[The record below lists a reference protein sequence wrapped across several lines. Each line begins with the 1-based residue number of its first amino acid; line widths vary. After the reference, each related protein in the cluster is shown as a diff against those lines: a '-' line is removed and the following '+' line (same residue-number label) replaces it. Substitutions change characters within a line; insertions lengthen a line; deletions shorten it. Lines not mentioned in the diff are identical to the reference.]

1 MVDKEAQLF
10 HRCVTSGSLDRV
22 TSAAG
27 RSQGDRRE
35 DLARAFTE
43 QRPRLVSLAYRLSGS
58 VADAEDAV
66 QEAWI
71 RLQRADADPATA
83 PVDVPAWLTTTTTRI
98 ALDQLRSAGRRKE
111 TYVGPWLPEP
121 RLGQGVG
128 AAPAPRPDDA
138 AALADEL
145 SFAVMVVLEALT
157 PPQRAAFILHDTFG
171 VPFEEIA
178 QVLGRT
184 PAAVR
189 QLASRARE
197 QVASGVRRERPD
209 GATHRRTLEA
219 FLAASAG
226 GDLQSLVQVLD
237 PSVVYRADGGGLV
250 RTALNVVSGPERVAR
265 LVLGVLRRTASDV
278 GMSVRTVNGAPGL
291 VFARGETLVGVV
303 ALDVTAEGRVAAIDV
318 LMNPEKLARL
328 TVGA

>member
-1 MVDKEAQLF
+1 VSTGGA
-10 HRCVTSGSLDRV
+10 
-22 TSAAG
+22 
-27 RSQGDRRE
+27 RRE
-35 DLARAFTE
+35 ELACAFTE
-43 QRPRLVSLAYRLSGS
+43 QRARLVSLAYRLSGS

-71 RLQRADADPATA
+71 RLQRADAGPATA
-83 PVDVPAWLTTTTTRI
+83 PLDVPAWLTTTTTRI

-121 RLGQGVG
+121 RLGEGIGPV
-128 AAPAPRPDDA
+128 AAPLPDEA

-157 PPQRAAFILHDTFG
+157 PAQRAAFILHDTFG
-171 VPFEEIA
+171 VPFDEIA
-178 QVLGRT
+178 RVLDRT

-197 QVASGVRRERPD
+197 QVAAGARRERAD
-209 GATHRRTLEA
+209 AATHRRTLEA

-226 GDLQSLVQVLD
+226 GDLDALVRVLD

-250 RTALNVVSGPERVAR
+250 RTALNVVSGPDMVGR
-265 LVLGVLRRTASDV
+265 LVLGVLRRGGSDV
-278 GMSVRTVNGAPGL
+278 TVSVRHVNGAPGL
-291 VFARGETLVGVV
+291 VFARGDALVGVV
-303 ALDVTAEGRVAAIDV
+303 ALDVTAQGRVAAIDV

-328 TVGA
+328 AV